1 MLEKA
6 FIIYKAQR
14 FDIKGKLFLKTLEK
28 YYICDL
34 GIRNHLLGLRN
45 AHYGFVLENVIFF
58 ELLRRGYTVSIGKI
72 GTLEVDFIAE
82 KSTEK
87 IYYQVATTLHNEDTL
102 NRELASLRAIPDQYP
117 KIILTMDAPLNR
129 DIDGVRIINIIDF
142 LLT

>member
-1 MLEKA
+1 M
-6 FIIYKAQR
+6 
-14 FDIKGKLFLKTLEK
+14 
-28 YYICDL
+28 
-34 GIRNHLLGLRN
+34 
-45 AHYGFVLENVIFF
+45 
-58 ELLRRGYTVSIGKI
+58 RRGYSVSIGKI

-142 LLT
+142 LLA